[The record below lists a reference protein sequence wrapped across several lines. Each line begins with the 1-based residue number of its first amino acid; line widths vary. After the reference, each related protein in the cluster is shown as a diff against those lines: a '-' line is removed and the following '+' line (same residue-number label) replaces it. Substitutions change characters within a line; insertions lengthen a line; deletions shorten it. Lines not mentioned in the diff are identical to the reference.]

1 MFLLFQKEA
10 DDDDNIDED
19 DNDDDDNIDVRQ
31 TADTGWAHWTQTT
44 SSTSSSVS
52 RPLAGGEA
60 SGGHVLSVVS
70 NCQSSTHT
78 QSKRSLSGK

>member
-31 TADTGWAHWTQTT
+31 TADTGHRLLLQHH
-44 SSTSSSVS
+44 
-52 RPLAGGEA
+52 R
-60 SGGHVLSVVS
+60 
-70 NCQSSTHT
+70 Q
-78 QSKRSLSGK
+78 